1 MSPPLVYLLPLT
13 DTGAPDIAGDHIG
26 LPPPWEPY
34 TLRIAIEGASSITR
48 NGSLWTNVPAKG
60 ENFGRN
66 KFREFKLTPSFS
78 RTLQIDVPIA
88 VPGTFCYYI
97 TYDPLPSL
105 KELSSPT
112 NPSGATRTDT
122 HWFTVAARLSVNGG
136 PLALDSLSCFSV
148 VSKWLGPVSKWD
160 GYMKY
165 IAEKGYNMVHFTP
178 MMHRGES
185 NSPYSIYDQLAFD
198 PEAFPNGTKDVM
210 LIVDRMEKQH
220 GLLSLTDVVW
230 NHTAHNSL
238 WLQSHPESGYNL
250 VTAPWLEAAYELDTA
265 LLDFGNHLEAL
276 GSPTELETK
285 EDLLKLMDGVKTH
298 VIGALKLWEFYVVN
312 VEAAAGA
319 VIEAYISGKGNSKPI
334 DTAGYMSGLS
344 LHDKAQF
351 LIKNGLKGADTLGSR
366 YSRTID
372 PVIGAAFLTLECGN
386 PDPKKPKQVEEA
398 KQALIKVLDEINL
411 PFYKE
416 YDLDCSEILEQ
427 IYNRITYLRL
437 DSNGPKMGK
446 ITKESPIIETYF
458 TRLPKNEITAQ
469 HDPKSLALANNG
481 WIWSNVAD
489 FAGPKSRSY
498 LRREV
503 IVWGDCVKLRFGDKP
518 EDNPFL
524 WQFMVDY
531 TKLMAQCFHGFRIDN
546 CHSTPIHVGQYL
558 LDIAREVREDLYVVA
573 ELFTGSE
580 YEDRKF
586 VEHLGLGSLVRE
598 AMVAWGPGELSRLVH
613 RHGGKPIGSFRQE
626 LVVKGS
632 TVSSAPSS
640 KPKVN
645 GASDSREVIK
655 AVTASPIHALFMDC
669 THDNETPT
677 QKRTPQDT
685 LPNGALV
692 AMCDCGI
699 GSVMGYDEI
708 YPKLLNLVTEPRI
721 YYPPPE
727 KIDETTAGIGKVK
740 SLLNRIHTEMG
751 KDGFTEMHVHHE
763 GEYVTVHRVHPKSH
777 KGYFLIAHTAF
788 GPGDHRGDFNPITVT
803 GTKVKVIGSWTLVA
817 DGSDEEKEKV
827 LNEPDYLTG
836 LPAKLAE
843 AESPKIEDHGTTTTI
858 TVPEKFPPGSIA
870 LLETWIPGTD
880 GESLAQFVTSGA
892 EEAFANTSLVDL
904 NFVLYRCESEEKDS
918 SDNRDGCYNIP
929 RYGAL
934 VYAGLQGWWSVLKEV
949 IRNNDLAHPICQH
962 LRDGQWALDYIVGRL
977 EKLEA
982 RGNKGLAGPA
992 KWLKERF
999 DRIRSV
1005 PGFLLPRYFALVVQ
1019 TAYTAAVERATSF
1032 FTEDIQEGTAF
1043 LKGLSLVSLQMTG
1056 LMDSTSLWP
1065 GKKVACMAAGL
1076 PHFSHDYM
1084 RCWGR
1089 DVFISIRGLYLA
1101 TGRYKDAKEHILA
1114 FGSVLKHGMIPNLLD
1129 GGRKPR
1135 YNARDSIWFYL
1146 QAVQDYTKIVPNGIE
1161 LLQQKV
1167 KRRFLPSD
1175 DTWFNYDDPRAYSRE
1190 STIAE
1195 IVQEALERHAL
1206 GFEFLEAN
1214 AGPGL
1219 DRQMKWEGF
1228 TVGVKPDWAT
1238 GIIKGG
1244 SQFNCGTWMD
1254 KMGESE
1260 RAGNKGVPGTPRDG
1274 AAIEIT
1280 GLLYSTLKWVTEL
1293 KKEKLY
1299 EWDSAKTSE
1308 GKVITFGMW
1317 ADLLKKNF
1325 EKLYYVPEDPAE
1337 DSKYSI
1343 KPELIG
1349 RRGIYKDIYGGGKEY
1364 EDYQFRPNFA
1374 IAMTVA
1380 PDLFVPK
1387 HAIRCLE
1394 IADEVLRGPTGMAT
1408 LDPTDK
1414 DYRPYYRNSED
1425 SDDFATSKGRNYHQ
1439 GPEWLWPT
1447 GFYLRALLTFSPPNI
1462 ETLQQINLRM
1472 DGCRKAIN
1480 ESPWAGLTELTNK
1493 NGEICYD
1500 SCPTQAWSSS
1510 CLIDLC
1516 YDAAKIKL

>member
-1 MSPPLVYLLPLT
+1 MSPPLVYMLPLT

-26 LPPPWEPY
+26 LPPPREPY

-60 ENFGRN
+60 DNFGRN

-78 RTLQIDVPIA
+78 RTLHIDVPIA
-88 VPGTFCYYI
+88 LPGTFCYYI

-112 NPSGATRTDT
+112 NPSGGAKTGT
-122 HWFTVAARLSVNGG
+122 HWFTVAARLSVNGE

-148 VSKWLGPVSKWD
+148 VSKWLGPVEKWD
-160 GYMKY
+160 GYMRY

-198 PEAFPNGTKDVM
+198 PEAFPNGTDDVA
-210 LIVDRMEKQH
+210 LIVDRMEKRH

-250 VTAPWLEAAYELDTA
+250 VTAPWLEAAFELDTA

-276 GSPTELETK
+276 GFPTELETQ
-285 EDLLKLMDGVKTH
+285 EDLLKIMDGVKTH
-298 VIGALKLWEFYVVN
+298 VIGALRLWEFYVVN
-312 VEAAAGA
+312 VEAATDA
-319 VIEAYISGKGNSKPI
+319 VIEAYISGKSDSKLI
-334 DTAGYMSGLS
+334 DTAEYKSGLS
-344 LHDKAQF
+344 LHDMTQF
-351 LIKNGLKGADTLGSR
+351 LIKNGLKGADILGSR

-372 PVIGAAFLTLECGN
+372 PGVGAAFLALECGK
-386 PDPKKPKQVEEA
+386 PDPKNAKGVEEA
-398 KQALIKVLDEINL
+398 KQALIRV
-411 PFYKE
+411 
-416 YDLDCSEILEQ
+416 
-427 IYNRITYLRL
+427 YNRITYLRL

-524 WQFMVDY
+524 WQFMVEY
-531 TKLMAQCFHGFRIDN
+531 TKLMARCFHGFRIDN

-580 YEDRKF
+580 HQDRRF

-613 RHGGKPIGSFRQE
+613 RHGGKPIGSLRQE
-626 LVVKGS
+626 LVV
-632 TVSSAPSS
+632 
-640 KPKVN
+640 
-645 GASDSREVIK
+645 R

-727 KIDETTAGIGKVK
+727 KIDETTPGIGKVK
-740 SLLNRIHTEMG
+740 GLLNRIHTEMG

-763 GEYVTVHRVHPKSH
+763 GEYITVHRVHPKSH

-817 DGSDEEKEKV
+817 DGSDERKEKV
-827 LNEPDYLTG
+827 LSQPDYLTG
-836 LPAKLAE
+836 LPAKLVE
-843 AESPKIEDHGTTTTI
+843 VESPKIGENGNTTTI

-904 NFVLYRCESEEKDS
+904 NFVLYRCESEERDS
-918 SDNRDGCYNIP
+918 SDDRDGCYNIP
-929 RYGAL
+929 GYGAL
-934 VYAGLQGWWSVLKEV
+934 VYAGLQGWWSVLKDV

-982 RGNKGLAGPA
+982 RGNKGLAEPTE
-992 KWLKERF
+992 WLKERF

-1005 PGFLLPRYFALVVQ
+1005 PGFLLPRYFALVMQ
-1019 TAYTAAVERATSF
+1019 TAYTTAVERATSF
-1032 FTEDIQEGTAF
+1032 FTEDIREGTAF
-1043 LKGLSLVSLQMTG
+1043 LKELSLVSLQMTG

-1076 PHFSHDYM
+1076 PHFSYDYM

-1101 TGRYKDAKEHILA
+1101 TGRYEDAKEHILA

-1146 QAVQDYTKIVPNGIE
+1146 QAVQDYTGIVPNGIE
-1161 LLQQKV
+1161 LLREKV
-1167 KRRFLPSD
+1167 KRRFLPFD

-1195 IVQEALERHAL
+1195 IIHEALERHAL

-1219 DRQMKWEGF
+1219 DNQMKWEGF
-1228 TVGVKPDWAT
+1228 TVGVKPDWTT

-1280 GLLYSTLKWVTEL
+1280 GLLYSTLKWVAEL
-1293 KKEKLY
+1293 RKKKLY
-1299 EWDSAKTSE
+1299 KWDSVKTSQ
-1308 GKVITFGMW
+1308 GKGITFDMW

-1325 EKLYYVPEDPAE
+1325 EKLYYVPEDPGE

-1349 RRGIYKDIYGGGKEY
+1349 RRGIYKDVWGGGKEY

-1408 LDPTDK
+1408 LDPIDK

-1500 SCPTQAWSSS
+1500 SCPTQAWSAS